1 MKKLFKILGISLLV
15 IILALALLPFLFKGK
30 IIDVVKQTAN
40 DELNATLA
48 FDDVSLSLFSDFP
61 KLSVSIEALSLS
73 NNAPFEGVELLNAK
87 SINVSIDL
95 FSLMGDE
102 MKIKE
107 IGLVEPNIDVRVL
120 LDGSANYDI
129 MKASESPEGAE
140 ETPQENE
147 EAAAPFALNLSKY
160 YIENGNISYSDETFP
175 MVFKAK
181 ALNHQGSGDFTSDIF
196 LLSTSTTIEETT
208 FDYDGIAYLNKAKT
222 DITADFDINML
233 ESKYTFKENST
244 KVNNF
249 EVAANGFVAIP
260 GDDIEMDISFSAP
273 NNDFKSLLSL
283 IPAFYQEDMAG
294 IETSGRIGFDGFVK
308 GIYNEFTLPGMA
320 LNLRIDDGRLNYTDL
335 PESIENIQVEAH
347 IDASKGI
354 DHDAMK
360 IDIPV
365 FHLDIAQNPVDLNFM
380 LRTPYSDPFIDGKL
394 KAKLDLSKIAQS
406 IPLDQGDALAGLINA
421 DVQLTGNMS
430 AIEEERYAD
439 FLADG
444 QIIVQQFNYT
454 SDSLDYPIAIKNAYL
469 NFDPAHIEL
478 SAFDANLGL
487 SDIQADGKFDN
498 YMAYAFKDEAL
509 HGVFNLRSNTIDLN
523 ELMGEE
529 ESSEAAVSPDDTAL
543 ENGETAS
550 ADSSMSIIRL
560 PKNIDFVLNSNIARL
575 IYDDL
580 DISKLKGSIS
590 MNEGVAALRG
600 VEMEIL
606 DGKVRADG
614 SYNSVPEVPT
624 MNMDFGIQDMDIQKA
639 VKSFYTIEKMA
650 PIAKSCTGRFSTNMK
665 MVGALNEQM
674 EPITQSLSGGGKL
687 SMAEVQIEKF
697 APLNKL
703 AEELKIE
710 RLAKQSFKDVN
721 ISFEFADGRVFVEP
735 FVVKLDGVPATISGS
750 MSFEQE
756 IDYDLDM
763 DLPLDK
769 IPGNLGQSAQGLLGA
784 INGALGT
791 SFSAGST
798 IPVNLKI
805 GGTMTEPK
813 IKSNF
818 GEAMKGEQESV
829 KENVKEAIK
838 EEVKEQIE
846 DLKEDAIAKAREEA
860 DKILADAQKEA
871 DSLVAQANVEAE
883 ELRSKGYAEADK
895 LENKGANIIEK
906 TANRKLAE
914 AARKETD
921 KKVQQAKDAA
931 QKKAD
936 KIMADAR
943 KKADEKIA
951 AAEAK

>member
-1 MKKLFKILGISLLV
+1 MKKLLKILGITLLV
-15 IILALALLPFLFKGK
+15 IILALVLLPFLFKGK
-30 IIDVVKQTAN
+30 IIEVVKQTAN

-48 FDDVSLSLFSDFP
+48 FNDVSLSLFNDFP
-61 KLSVSIEALSLS
+61 NLSVSIEALSLH
-73 NNAPFEGVELLNAK
+73 NNAPFEGVELLSAK
-87 SINVSIDL
+87 SITLSIDL

-107 IGLVEPNIDVRVL
+107 IGLLEPNIDVRVL
-120 LDGSANYDI
+120 LDGSSNYDI
-129 MKASESPEGAE
+129 MKANTSPDDE
-140 ETPQENE
+140 EEIPQENE
-147 EAAAPFALNLSKY
+147 ETAAPFALNLSKY

-175 MVFKAK
+175 MAFKAK
-181 ALNHQGSGDFTSDIF
+181 ALNHQGSGDFSSDIF

-208 FDYDGIAYLNKAKT
+208 FDYDGIAYLNKARTEIK
-222 DITADFDINML
+222 ADFDINML

-244 KVNNF
+244 KINNF
-249 EVAANGFVAIP
+249 EVGANGFVAIP

-283 IPAFYQEDMAG
+283 IPAVYQEDMAG

-308 GIYNEFTLPGMA
+308 GIYNEFSLPGLG
-320 LNLRIDDGRLNYTDL
+320 LNLRIDDGQLNYTDL
-335 PESIENIQVEAH
+335 PESIENIQLEAH

-360 IDIPV
+360 IDVPI
-365 FHLDIAQNPVDLNFM
+365 FHLEIAQNPLDLNFM

-421 DVQLTGNMS
+421 DVKLTGNMS

-444 QIIVQQFNYT
+444 QIIVQQFNYS
-454 SDSLDYPIAIKNAYL
+454 SDSLDYPVAIKNAYL

-478 SAFDANLGL
+478 SAFDANLGQ
-487 SDIQADGKFDN
+487 SDLQADGKFDN

-509 HGVFNLRSNTIDLN
+509 HGVFNLRSNKIDLN

-529 ESSEAAVSPDDTAL
+529 ESVGTKDAAL
-543 ENGETAS
+543 EVSETAS
-550 ADSSMSIIRL
+550 ADSSMSVIRL
-560 PKNIDFVLNSNIARL
+560 PKNIDFVLNSTISQL

-580 DISKLKGSIS
+580 DITKLKGSIS

-650 PIAKSCTGRFSTNMK
+650 PIAKSSTGRFSASMK
-665 MVGALNEQM
+665 MVGSLNEQM

-687 SMAEVQIEKF
+687 SVAEVQIEKF

-769 IPGNLGQSAQGLLGA
+769 IPGNLGQSAQGLLGS
-784 INGALGT
+784 INQALGT

-818 GEAMKGEQESV
+818 GEAIKGEQESV

-846 DLKEDAIAKAREEA
+846 DIKEDAIAKAREEA

-871 DSLVAQANVEAE
+871 DRLVAQANAEAD
-883 ELRSKGYAEADK
+883 ELRAKGYAEADK

-936 KIMADAR
+936 QIMADAR
-943 KKADEKIA
+943 KKADDKIA